1 MKSYIRGLMT
11 GGIFIF
17 AFFILIGSN
26 KTTSQIGRYEVID
39 TVSGG
44 IDSDG
49 SKRVLILDTATGDCY
64 RSKGTSYKGNL
75 LLWWKMS
82 SPK

>member
-1 MKSYIRGLMT
+1 
-11 GGIFIF
+11 
-17 AFFILIGSN
+17 
-26 KTTSQIGRYEVID
+26 VID

-44 IDSDG
+44 VDSDG
-49 SKRVLILDTATGDCY
+49 SKRILILDTTTGDCF

-82 SPK
+82 SAK